1 MLDFLNPYLWII
13 KIGAVALALGLLVFG
28 FNKAANHYEQV
39 GYNRATLEHVA
50 IEQAAEKAADVRE
63 RSMIQKVRKAEQD
76 AAELETTLNARYSAA
91 HRAYTGLRVTVADL
105 QGRIAINSAE
115 ANRSTA
121 STALAV
127 FGECAD
133 EYRTLAENA
142 DRHTVDVKR
151 LSDGWPE

>member
-1 MLDFLNPYLWII
+1 MLDALNPYAWLI
-13 KIGAVALALGLLVFG
+13 KLGAVALVVVLLVIG
-28 FNKAANHYEQV
+28 FYKSANHYEQV

-50 IEQAAEKAADVRE
+50 LEQAAAKAAEVRE

-76 AAELETTLNARYSAA
+76 AHELETTLTARYAA
-91 HRAYTGLRVTVADL
+91 ASRAYTGLRVTVADL
-105 QGRIAINSAE
+105 QGRIALNSSE
-115 ANRSTA
+115 ANRATA
-121 STALAV
+121 NAALAV

-133 EYRTLAENA
+133 EYRTLAEVS

>member
-1 MLDFLNPYLWII
+1 MLDFLNPYMWLI
-13 KIGAVALALGLLVFG
+13 KIGSAAIVVVLLAIG
-28 FNKAANHYEQV
+28 FNRAANHYEQV

-50 IEQAAEKAADVRE
+50 IERASEKAADLRE
-63 RSMIQKVRKAEQD
+63 QSMMQKLRKAEQD
-76 AAELETTLNARYSAA
+76 AAELETTLNARYVAS

-105 QGRIAINSAE
+105 QSRIATNSAE
-115 ANRSTA
+115 ANRATA
-121 STALAV
+121 SAALTV

-133 EYRTLAENA
+133 EYRALAEVS